1 MSISPI
7 MQIWYYLYFYLHY
20 LFTWITYITYITYYV
35 THNILQYQKG
45 SWEHPAQKAVLL
57 FGHRGSF
64 KRRSWTTEH
73 GNDDVNLR
81 CSRFSLWQLSSEG
94 CICTN
99 YSSRHCDYLMQTL
112 SLHSSCDLWLEVAC
126 SIFWKRWMVG
136 PLALQNLSRV
146 SQVATSELDT
156 CSWFKFSSCTTFKS
170 WKWLFQVLSDGIN
183 NAACNQTNKKCSSTW
198 RREIRQ
204 CVLIPPGKQSSPN
217 RAKRLQFP
225 AWTNWSKKMRFSVKP

>member
-1 MSISPI
+1 MQCMLCVLCICCICNVCNICNIHNTCNTCDNTVYGIYIHAYIWVRRIYIYRLYNNIVYIVYIAYNADMILSYISTYI
-7 MQIWYYLYFYLHY
+7 T

-146 SQVATSELDT
+146 SQVATSGARYL
-156 CSWFKFSSCTTFKS
+156 
-170 WKWLFQVLSDGIN
+170 
-183 NAACNQTNKKCSSTW
+183 
-198 RREIRQ
+198 
-204 CVLIPPGKQSSPN
+204 
-217 RAKRLQFP
+217 
-225 AWTNWSKKMRFSVKP
+225 